1 MNVVTVNINGM
12 DYNLKGV
19 EDEEYLHRV
28 ARYVDKKLKTI
39 IEGNPKL
46 SLASASVLTALNSA
60 DDMFKCDEAY
70 EKLEEKIDKLLSKEE
85 KHKIEVE
92 ALKRQIKLLEDYN
105 KELQEKLK
113 NVQGNEIVEQKN
125 VELVKLNAAFDVLED
140 SAKAFKTENVKL
152 SEENKELKF
161 QIQSYKYK
169 TMDLQ
174 QRLIESGIHL
184 AKAKHISN
192 PLVPSD
198 I

>member
-39 IEGNPKL
+39 IESNPKL
-46 SLASASVLTALNSA
+46 SLASASVLTALNAA

-70 EKLEEKIDKLLSKEE
+70 EKLEGKIDKLLSNEE
-85 KHKIEVE
+85 KYKSE
-92 ALKRQIKLLEDYN
+92 AESLRKQLMFLEDYN
-105 KELQEKLK
+105 KELQQKLK
-113 NVQGNEIVEQKN
+113 NVQSSKGAEKKN
-125 VELVKLNAAFDVLED
+125 NDLVKLNEEFEVLAD
-140 SAKAFKTENVKL
+140 SAKKYKNENGKL
-152 SEENKELKF
+152 KEENKELRF

-174 QRLIESGIHL
+174 HRLIENGINL
-184 AKAKHISN
+184 AKAKANSN
-192 PLVPSD
+192 PLLSTD
-198 I
+198 L